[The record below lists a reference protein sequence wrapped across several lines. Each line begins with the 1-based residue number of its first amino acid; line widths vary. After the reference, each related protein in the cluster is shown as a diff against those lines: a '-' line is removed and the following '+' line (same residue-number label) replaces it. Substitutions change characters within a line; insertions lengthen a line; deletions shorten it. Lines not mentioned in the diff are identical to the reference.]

1 MRRAFVCAAVVLLV
15 FAVAAPSAFA
25 HSAFLG
31 SDPEPG
37 ERLEKSPR
45 QVSLTFTE
53 PLNDRLSRATLVEA
67 SDGRPAPGVRIA
79 ASGKRLVLRL
89 SQELGRGAY
98 RVQWHTV
105 STDDGHALEG
115 SFSFGV
121 RAPAVGGEHDVE
133 QSPFARDGW
142 IRIAARTVMYAT
154 LLLFSGALLLD
165 ALLSRRRTLWL
176 APESL
181 TSDVPTLDRGRVER
195 RYRRLIID
203 VGVIAVAAAAFSAVA
218 DAEDAAGGISPRGL
232 SDFLLGNLAGLNRL
246 YIVAFAMLALM
257 GAAMRVRMAAVA
269 ALVALAAVA
278 LSGHANAASPR
289 GVAVAA
295 DWVHLVATAVWLGG
309 IAVIVIVW
317 WPALRQG
324 AQAERLAIA
333 RRVLPRFGQVA
344 LPAFAVL
351 VVTGLVSAIVELGH
365 LPALWETDYGRV
377 LAIKV
382 ALVALIAAA
391 SGMHALRLRPRL
403 LRTNPHPDERLER
416 RHWRLLRAEPLLGVG
431 VVVAVAV
438 LVAFPLPPRQLGDAD
453 DAVAAASA
461 ACDPCPLPKPATGEL
476 AIAEQGG
483 SDVVAAWVRREGGSL
498 VGTVRLYGLD
508 RRSPRDPFRVLG
520 TAQSSCGPGCA
531 RFRFASQ
538 PTILRVQVRQRGRTY
553 VARLPVRWQ
562 AGQERRAHRLVA
574 RAQATMRDLRTV
586 RETER
591 VSSVPGVYA
600 VTDYRLEAPNR
611 FAYRTNGAVESIVVG
626 KRQWT
631 RAGAHGRWQRSE
643 YGGGLAFR
651 TRSWF
656 TWTTYARY
664 AYLLDKRREEGRR
677 VAVVALMDPGTPAW
691 WRLTIDLRTH
701 RVLHSRLVTYGHFM
715 TQCFFAV
722 DEPLRIEAP
731 RQEIP

>member
-1 MRRAFVCAAVVLLV
+1 MRRAFVCAVVVLLV
-15 FAVAAPSAFA
+15 FAVAAAPALA

-37 ERLEKSPR
+37 QRLGKSPR

-53 PLNDRLSRATLVEA
+53 PLNDRLSRATLVRA
-67 SDGRPAPGVRIA
+67 SDGRPAPGVQIG
-79 ASGKRLVLRL
+79 ASGKRLVLTAT
-89 SQELGRGAY
+89 QALGRMTLS
-98 RVQWHTV
+98 TV
-105 STDDGHALEG
+105 STEDGHALEG

-142 IRIAARTVMYAT
+142 IRIAARTGMYAT
-154 LLLFSGALLLD
+154 LLLLSGALLLD
-165 ALLSRRRTLWL
+165 VLLSRRRTLWL

-181 TSDVPTLDRGRVER
+181 SGDVPGLDRDGVER
-195 RYRRLIID
+195 RHQRLIVD
-203 VGVIAVAAAAFSAVA
+203 VGVVAVAAAAFRAVA
-218 DAEDAAGGISPRGL
+218 DAADAAGGVSARGL

-246 YIVAFAMLALM
+246 YVVAFAALALV
-257 GAAMRVRMAAVA
+257 GAALRVRTAALA

-289 GVAVAA
+289 GLAVAV

-317 WPALRQG
+317 WPILRRG
-324 AQAERLAIA
+324 TQAERLAIA

-351 VVTGLVSAIVELGH
+351 VVTGLVSAIIELGH

-391 SGMHALRLRPRL
+391 SGVHALRLRPRL
-403 LRTNPHPDERLER
+403 LRANPHPDERLER

-438 LVAFPLPPRQLGDAD
+438 LVAFPLPPRQLGDAGE
-453 DAVAAASA
+453 AVAAPPA

-476 AIAEQGG
+476 AVAEQGG
-483 SDVVAAWVRREGGSL
+483 SNVVAAWARRDGGGL
-498 VGTVRLYGLD
+498 AGTVRMYGRD
-508 RRSPRDPFRVLG
+508 RRSPSDPFRVLG
-520 TAQSSCGPGCA
+520 AAQSSCGPGCA
-531 RFRFASQ
+531 RFRLASQ
-538 PTILRVQVRQRGRTY
+538 PSILRVQVRQRGRSH
-553 VARLPVRWQ
+553 VARLPVRWR
-562 AGQERRAHRLVA
+562 AGQEREARRLVA
-574 RAQATMRDLRTV
+574 RAQAVMRELRTV

-600 VTDYRLEAPNR
+600 VTDYRLQAPNR

-664 AYLLDKRREEGRR
+664 AYLLAERREAGRR
-677 VAVVALMDPGTPAW
+677 VAVLALMDPGTPAW
-691 WRLTIDLRTH
+691 WRLAIDLRTH
-701 RVLHSRLVTYGHFM
+701 RILHSRLVTYGHFM
-715 TQCFFAV
+715 TQRFFAA
-722 DEPLRIEAP
+722 DQPLSIRPPPGATP
-731 RQEIP
+731 